1 MTIKILSTEELFTF
15 ATEKFVELANNFI
28 NSEQKSFTVAL
39 AGGSTPKEFY
49 KLLASKKFKDKID
62 WTKVFFF
69 FGDERNVPI
78 DSVESNFKMANESLF
93 EPLKINQENIY
104 RWKIELEDVKK
115 IAKDYAKKVSSFGKI
130 FDLILLGMGND
141 GHTASLFPHT
151 KALHETEKIAV
162 ENWVEKLNTWRFTL
176 TFPTIN
182 NARNVMFLV
191 KGEDKAE
198 VLQKV
203 LEGEFLPEEL
213 PSQNVKPIG
222 NLLWLVDKSAASKL
236 K

>member
-1 MTIKILSTEELFTF
+1 MKKEIVLDDIFNF
-15 ATEKFVELANNFI
+15 ATEKFIEIANDSIAKRGRF
-28 NSEQKSFTVAL
+28 SVAL
-39 AGGSTPKEFY
+39 AGGSTPKELY
-49 KLLASKKFKDKID
+49 KILATKNLDWEKIY
-62 WTKVFFF
+62 FF

-78 DSVESNFKMANESLF
+78 DSDESNFKMANESLLK
-93 EPLKINQENIY
+93 PLNIKQENIY

-115 IAKDYAKKVSSFGKI
+115 IAEDYSEKVNSFGKI

-162 ENWVEKLNTWRFTL
+162 ENWVEKLNAWRFTL

-182 NARNVMFLV
+182 DARNVIFLV
-191 KGEDKAE
+191 KGEDKSE

-203 LEGEFLPEEL
+203 LEGEFLPEEF
-213 PSQNVKPIG
+213 PSQSVKPIG
-222 NLLWLVDKSAASKL
+222 NLLWLIDKSAASKL